1 MYERLD
7 SLDDEEQ
14 REVASIRER
23 CSDIKPYVSAAA
35 VVFALTPF
43 FLAPWLRGA
52 FGVRTPPVLRPYG
65 ARSVLGPE
73 VFAGYR
79 AQAARAVSNK
89 GTHRAGP
96 RPGRTTRKW

>member
-35 VVFALTPF
+35 VVFALTPD
-43 FLAPWLRGA
+43 FLAP
-52 FGVRTPPVLRPYG
+52 
-65 ARSVLGPE
+65 
-73 VFAGYR
+73 
-79 AQAARAVSNK
+79 
-89 GTHRAGP
+89 
-96 RPGRTTRKW
+96 